1 MTMHLFGDSK
11 GPHLAHFQ
19 ARRLPGFVEL
29 GWDVRNAP
37 VMRWRVWRSDRDF
50 VLTSD
55 GPASDDQ
62 VLVLDDDSDT
72 YVRDE
77 EVVEGP
83 PYFYSVF
90 AEDESGAWQLQ
101 VKIELAINDHL
112 HWHHPSHEDWPETDH
127 HAEPALYVE
136 SGHFA
141 GHTFGVGA
149 LAMSAGIGTG
159 AGVI

>member
-1 MTMHLFGDSK
+1 MHLFGDTR

-37 VMRWRVWRSDRDF
+37 VIRWRVWRSDRDF
-50 VLTSD
+50 VQIAV
-55 GPASDDQ
+55 GPEGGGQ
-62 VLVLDDDSDT
+62 VLVMEDTDT

-77 EVVEGP
+77 QVVAGP

-90 AEDESGAWQLQ
+90 AEDETGAWQLQ
-101 VKIELAINDHL
+101 VKIELAVNDHL

-127 HAEPALYVE
+127 HAEPELYVE
-136 SGHFA
+136 RGLFSHS
-141 GHTFGVGA
+141 FGVGA
-149 LAMSAGIGTG
+149 LAMSAGMGTG
-159 AGVI
+159 AGGN